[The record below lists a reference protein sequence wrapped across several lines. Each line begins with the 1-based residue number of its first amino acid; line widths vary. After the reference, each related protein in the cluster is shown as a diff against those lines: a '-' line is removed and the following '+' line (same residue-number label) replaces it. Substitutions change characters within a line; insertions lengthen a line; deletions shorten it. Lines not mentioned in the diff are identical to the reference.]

1 VATLTPRDSTDRRE
15 ADLDRDRQLVLAVA
29 DGSSDALGDLY
40 DRYGATVYALA
51 RRIVLRLEDAE
62 EVVQDVFAQVWRQAH
77 RYRTE
82 RASVAGWIVM
92 LARTRAIDRL
102 RARQARPDEDRG
114 LEPAAAVPVPALGPS
129 PEQAV
134 VSADVAK
141 RVKIALSGLPENQR
155 SLLELAYYG
164 GLTHSEIA
172 EKIGIP
178 LGTVKTRIRSG
189 MDALRSALQP

>member
-1 VATLTPRDSTDRRE
+1 VIERRESDLERDSK
-15 ADLDRDRQLVLAVA
+15 LVLAVA
-29 DGSSDALGDLY
+29 DGSAEALGDLY

-51 RRIVLRLEDAE
+51 KRIVLRLEDAE

-77 RYRTE
+77 QYRTE

-102 RARQARPDEDRG
+102 RARRARPDEDRG
-114 LEPAAAVPVPALGPS
+114 LEPTEAAPIPGTGPS
-129 PEQAV
+129 PEQEAL
-134 VSADVAK
+134 SADDVK
-141 RVKIALSGLPENQR
+141 RVREALGSLPDNQR

-172 EKIGIP
+172 QKTSIP